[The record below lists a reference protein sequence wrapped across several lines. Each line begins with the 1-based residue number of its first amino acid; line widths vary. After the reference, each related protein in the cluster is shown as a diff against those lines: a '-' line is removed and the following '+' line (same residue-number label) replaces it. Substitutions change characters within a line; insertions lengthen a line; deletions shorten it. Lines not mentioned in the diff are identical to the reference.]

1 MRKTKLQTHEF
12 INLNKADLLDAIL
25 EAETTNQKE
34 MFESLSK
41 MYCQMLLLEKTY
53 TRYIKTMPVR
63 KKDRQKELE
72 YIAKN
77 TLCRT

>member
-53 TRYIKTMPVR
+53 TPYIKTMAVR

-72 YIAKN
+72 
-77 TLCRT
+77 